1 MAFDPETLPVPDLG
15 VCCPGCGY
23 NLAGLPEHRCPEC
36 GRQFTMEEFIPEG
49 QYPVVIFNR
58 EEVRSSPQ
66 VIELLTRM
74 KVPYM
79 EVMRP
84 GDVVYGVGSPIGKWA
99 RIAVPRACFFE
110 VIDLLRRM
118 AMSEP
123 MPEPSAERQSEQGW
137 TCTAC
142 GEENPG
148 NFEICW
154 NCGESTGS

>member
-1 MAFDPETLPVPDLG
+1 MG
-15 VCCPGCGY
+15 
-23 NLAGLPEHRCPEC
+23 
-36 GRQFTMEEFIPEG
+36 EFIPEG

-58 EEVRSSPQ
+58 EEVRSSPEI
-66 VIELLTRM
+66 IELLTRM

-84 GDVVYGVGSPIGKWA
+84 GDVVYGIGSPMGKWA
-99 RIAVPRACFFE
+99 RIAVPRASFFE

-118 AMSEP
+118 ALNEP
-123 MPEPSAERQSEQGW
+123 MPEPPAERLPEQHW

-148 NFEICW
+148 NFEVCW
-154 NCGESTGS
+154 NCGESTGR